1 MIGKCA
7 QSILIFGQD
16 AVLWCA
22 WSLSRVQ
29 LFVTPWTAAHQSPLS
44 LRILQARILE
54 WVAMPSSGGSSQP
67 RDRTQVFLHC
77 KKILYHLS
85 HQGSP
90 RILECVA
97 YPFSRGSFQPRSQT
111 GVSCIAGGFFT
122 SWATREALG
131 CSIPLLSTDLHLQ
144 SGFSTALLC
153 YASAAL
159 KEAPTD
165 YH

>member
-1 MIGKCA
+1 MTKNHYWKWKLLCCVW
-7 QSILIFGQD
+7 LY
-16 AVLWCA
+16 
-22 WSLSRVQ
+22 
-29 LFVTPWTAAHQSPLS
+29 VTPWMDYTFHG
-44 LRILQARILE
+44 ILQARILE
-54 WVAMPSSGGSSQP
+54 WVALPFSRGSSQP
-67 RDRTQVFLHC
+67 SDQTQSSNPGLPHC
-77 KKILYHLS
+77 SGILYHLS

-90 RILECVA
+90 RILEWVA

-111 GVSCIAGGFFT
+111 GVSCIADGFFT

-153 YASAAL
+153 YASAPL